1 MDDQNRVFRYLGGFK
16 LLEIFSV
23 KSGIMQYS
31 FRDVQITPSSIAAIF
46 VANIFASNFVDPVA
60 PAPVIGTHSY
70 SSNVIAV
77 AHADDSTSAINTIT
91 LPSGV
96 QYYDAVPIL
105 TRLEFL
111 MTTSLDKS

>member
-1 MDDQNRVFRYLGGFK
+1 MDDQNRVVRYLGGFK

-23 KSGIMQYS
+23 KLRIMRYS

-46 VANIFASNFVDPVA
+46 VANIFASNFVDPFA
-60 PAPVIGTHSY
+60 PAPVIAIHSY
-70 SSNVIAV
+70 SSKVIAV
-77 AHADDSTSAINTIT
+77 AHADDSTSTINTIT